1 LGGKR
6 ECFWLIVRFEGNR
19 AINPGAVE
27 GQIQGG
33 VVQGLGYSLF
43 EEMVWDGGRL
53 ANPSFMDYKIP
64 GSLDVPP
71 NITSIIIE
79 NPESTHPFGAK
90 GIGEPPI
97 VGVAPAVANAVSHA
111 AGVRVQTAT
120 RDAGTGAARSSQ
132 KAISGSLTRS
142 WDAGNSTRSGFCST
156 ITVVTRGT

>member
-1 LGGKR
+1 MGGKR

-43 EEMVWDGGRL
+43 EEMVLDGGRL

-111 AGVRVQTAT
+111 AGVRVRRLPVTPERVLRGLLKKRYLVRLRAVGMLAT
-120 RDAGTGAARSSQ
+120 QRGAGFAQ
-132 KAISGSLTRS
+132 Q
-142 WDAGNSTRSGFCST
+142 
-156 ITVVTRGT
+156 

>member
-1 LGGKR
+1 MWSAHDVG
-6 ECFWLIVRFEGNR
+6 R

-64 GSLDVPP
+64 GALDVPP
-71 NITSIIIE
+71 KINSIIIE
-79 NPESTHPFGAK
+79 NPELTHPFGAK

-111 AGVRVQTAT
+111 AGVRVRRLPVTSERVLRGLLEKQ
-120 RDAGTGAARSSQ
+120 RVRSRTSRTL
-132 KAISGSLTRS
+132 LTK
-142 WDAGNSTRSGFCST
+142 STHGRK
-156 ITVVTRGT
+156 

>member
-1 LGGKR
+1 MEVAQVWSAHDVG
-6 ECFWLIVRFEGNR
+6 R

-64 GSLDVPP
+64 GALDVPSQI
-71 NITSIIIE
+71 NSIVIE
-79 NPESTHPFGAK
+79 RPESTHPFGAK

-97 VGVAPAVANAVSHA
+97 VGVAPAVANAVRHA
-111 AGVRVQTAT
+111 TGVRVRRVPVTPE
-120 RDAGTGAARSSQ
+120 RVLRGLLGKDAVSSQ
-132 KAISGSLTRS
+132 INLAPE
-142 WDAGNSTRSGFCST
+142 
-156 ITVVTRGT
+156 